1 MINLND
7 FIDEL
12 ASRGVALS
20 TDGEQLRIRARQGVL
35 TPDLRERISKRKSEL
50 LALLRDRD
58 TTAPAVA
65 FPRIVADPAHRHE
78 PFPLTDIQHAYWIGR
93 GDLMELGNIAVHVY
107 VEIEHDGLDVSG
119 LNGALQALIR
129 RHDML
134 RMVIDANGEQRVL
147 ASVPDYR
154 IDVTEFQENEADAV
168 NMHLEEVRELMSH
181 QVLETGKW
189 PLFDIRATRYGG
201 KKARL
206 HISLDILMADLWSLF
221 RLFSEWRQLY
231 DDVGATL
238 PPLDISFRDYVLAE
252 KSLEETPLYQA
263 CRSYWV
269 NRIDQLPPAPELPLA
284 KPPGS
289 IKSPRFKRRSY
300 ELDKDAWGRIRKIAG
315 GLGMTPSGLLL
326 SAFAEVLAGWCKSP
340 RFTLNL
346 TLFNRLPMH
355 PQVNSLIGDFTSTIL
370 LAIDNSAS
378 DSFEERARR
387 IQKRLYADMEHRY
400 FNGVRVLRELSQRR
414 SGLPGA
420 AMPVVFSSA
429 LGLGLVDDESVV
441 ATQLGGQ
448 LGNVVYTITQT
459 PQVWI
464 DHQVFENDG
473 ALRFNWDVLEEL
485 FPADLIDGMF
495 RSYCDLLRSLADGS
509 EVWGSNRVVALPV
522 TQRELRERANDTAVA
537 ESHALLHELVNSQAL
552 RSPQA
557 EAVVDGRRRMSYG
570 ELTTES
576 ARLAHRL
583 RALGARPNALVAV
596 VLDKGWEQIVAVLGI
611 LNSGA
616 AYLPIDPDWPAA
628 RRNQVLAHGEADIV
642 VTRTDLRDRIAWPE
656 GITLVCVD
664 DASPAN
670 LSGGPLPALQKPGDL
685 AYVIYTSGSTGAPKG
700 VAIEHQ
706 AVVNTVLDINRR
718 FRVSHEDRVLAVS
731 ALGFDLSVYDIF
743 GILSAGGKVVLPDS
757 VEGKDAAHWCDL
769 VDRENIT
776 LWNSVPALL
785 QMLID
790 YLEGSGRGV
799 DAAPR
804 LILLSGDW
812 VPLSLPERIRSLWKN
827 PQVISLGGATEASIW
842 SIYYPIDTISSE
854 WHSVPYGKPL
864 ANQCFFVLNDRL
876 DSCPDWVPGQ
886 LYIGG
891 MGLARG
897 YWRDDENTRQSF
909 IAHPVTNERLYRTGD
924 MGRYLPDGNIEF
936 LGRADYQ
943 VKIKGY
949 RIELGEIE
957 ATLRANPR
965 VKDAVV
971 SAVGEPHGDKRLV
984 AYVVLNQTYRGFPV
998 GGVGSGAGDDKEI
1011 ASIRQFLADRLP
1023 IYMVP
1028 GTFMLLDR
1036 IPLTRNGKVDRKTLP
1051 EPTSVR
1057 GDVAA
1062 SAMPRNGDEA
1072 KMAQLFASTL
1082 KLKSVGIHDSFF
1094 ELGGDSLLAT
1104 RLVANTGRTFGIE
1117 LHLRDLFK
1125 GPSVAEFAARVA
1137 ELKRS
1142 PVRQTARSGP
1152 DAAAQEEEGDL

>member
-1 MINLND
+1 VLHD
-7 FIDEL
+7 WALGAPLPATAATLHEGFREWARRAPD
-12 ASRGVALS
+12 RVAL
-20 TDGEQLRIRARQGVL
+20 T
-35 TPDLRERISKRKSEL
+35 
-50 LALLRDRD
+50 
-58 TTAPAVA
+58 
-65 FPRIVADPAHRHE
+65 
-78 PFPLTDIQHAYWIGR
+78 
-93 GDLMELGNIAVHVY
+93 
-107 VEIEHDGLDVSG
+107 
-119 LNGALQALIR
+119 
-129 RHDML
+129 
-134 RMVIDANGEQRVL
+134 
-147 ASVPDYR
+147 
-154 IDVTEFQENEADAV
+154 
-168 NMHLEEVRELMSH
+168 
-181 QVLETGKW
+181 
-189 PLFDIRATRYGG
+189 
-201 KKARL
+201 
-206 HISLDILMADLWSLF
+206 
-221 RLFSEWRQLY
+221 
-231 DDVGATL
+231 
-238 PPLDISFRDYVLAE
+238 
-252 KSLEETPLYQA
+252 
-263 CRSYWV
+263 
-269 NRIDQLPPAPELPLA
+269 
-284 KPPGS
+284 
-289 IKSPRFKRRSY
+289 
-300 ELDKDAWGRIRKIAG
+300 
-315 GLGMTPSGLLL
+315 
-326 SAFAEVLAGWCKSP
+326 
-340 RFTLNL
+340 
-346 TLFNRLPMH
+346 
-355 PQVNSLIGDFTSTIL
+355 
-370 LAIDNSAS
+370 
-378 DSFEERARR
+378 ARR
-387 IQKRLYADMEHRY
+387 ETL
-400 FNGVRVLRELSQRR
+400 
-414 SGLPGA
+414 
-420 AMPVVFSSA
+420 
-429 LGLGLVDDESVV
+429 
-441 ATQLGGQ
+441 
-448 LGNVVYTITQT
+448 
-459 PQVWI
+459 
-464 DHQVFENDG
+464 
-473 ALRFNWDVLEEL
+473 
-485 FPADLIDGMF
+485 
-495 RSYCDLLRSLADGS
+495 
-509 EVWGSNRVVALPV
+509 
-522 TQRELRERANDTAVA
+522 
-537 ESHALLHELVNSQAL
+537 
-552 RSPQA
+552 
-557 EAVVDGRRRMSYG
+557 SYG
-570 ELTTES
+570 ELDRRS
-576 ARLAHRL
+576 AALAARLRSLGVDAETRVGVCLERTPRLVVALLAVL
-583 RALGARPNALVAV
+583 RAGGAYVPLDPAYPRERIDLMVEDSGCRVLLTEGALRGRLPAATTGAGPELVA
-596 VLDKGWEQIVAVLGI
+596 LDEETATQGDA
-611 LNSGA
+611 
-616 AYLPIDPDWPAA
+616 PAKEEWA
-628 RRNQVLAHGEADIV
+628 
-642 VTRTDLRDRIAWPE
+642 
-656 GITLVCVD
+656 
-664 DASPAN
+664 
-670 LSGGPLPALQKPGDL
+670 GGSEEL